1 LENNQKEFLNQL
13 KNLMAINILQC
24 IATNEP
30 GGAEVVVRDLAR
42 LFSKDGFNTT
52 VSVAGGGWIAEELG
66 RSNVSYEVRPYKPF
80 LDIRYMLHLI
90 RLIRKNRIQIV
101 HAHMS
106 QMNLFCSLVG
116 RLCRIPTIATIHG
129 ISNQFATKRQAAY
142 CCIMERLASKVVL
155 VSNHLLSLYDEAVG
169 HPGAKR
175 LAIYNGVDL
184 AAFCGKEKSIRMEEP
199 YKIVMVGSLLPI
211 KDYLTMLEACK
222 IMKAKG
228 LRFSLKIVGDGPE
241 RKSLDGRIIDMGLEQ
256 EVEILGFRQDVS
268 EILQSHDLYILS
280 STHEGF
286 SISAIEA
293 MATGLPVIATR
304 CGGPEEIVVEG
315 VTGMLVPPSDS
326 KALAEAIQFITAH
339 VETANAMGIAG
350 RQRVEKEFSIT
361 KMQSC
366 YAQLYRSLLP
376 RHS

>member
-1 LENNQKEFLNQL
+1 
-13 KNLMAINILQC
+13 
-24 IATNEP
+24 
-30 GGAEVVVRDLAR
+30 
-42 LFSKDGFNTT
+42 
-52 VSVAGGGWIAEELG
+52 
-66 RSNVSYEVRPYKPF
+66 
-80 LDIRYMLHLI
+80 
-90 RLIRKNRIQIV
+90 
-101 HAHMS
+101 
-106 QMNLFCSLVG
+106 
-116 RLCRIPTIATIHG
+116 
-129 ISNQFATKRQAAY
+129 
-142 CCIMERLASKVVL
+142 
-155 VSNHLLSLYDEAVG
+155 
-169 HPGAKR
+169 
-175 LAIYNGVDL
+175 
-184 AAFCGKEKSIRMEEP
+184 
-199 YKIVMVGSLLPI
+199 
-211 KDYLTMLEACK
+211 
-222 IMKAKG
+222 
-228 LRFSLKIVGDGPE
+228 
-241 RKSLDGRIIDMGLEQ
+241 MGLEQ